1 MRDFLWRYFS
11 KTGEIDAY
19 LLYKRQETMT
29 AKSMLDSRASS
40 KPYVEDGF
48 EEDEERPTEPYS

>member
-19 LLYKRQETMT
+19 LLFKQQEALLLQTFDEGP
-29 AKSMLDSRASS
+29 AVDDERSEEA
-40 KPYVEDGF
+40 VEPF
-48 EEDEERPTEPYS
+48 S